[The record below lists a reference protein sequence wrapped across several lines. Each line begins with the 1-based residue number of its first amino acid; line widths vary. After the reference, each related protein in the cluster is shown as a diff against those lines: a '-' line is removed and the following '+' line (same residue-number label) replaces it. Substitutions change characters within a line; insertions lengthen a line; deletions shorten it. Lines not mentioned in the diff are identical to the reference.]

1 MSAEESGSLP
11 RVGLFHG
18 RLSAHPL
25 VLASAASGLCEILW
39 LVDSNEPG
47 IDHDIRLL
55 KKLGPVVDVAGLS
68 LDQVAESMRSH
79 DPAGLAAFYDEKL
92 MTTALLGL
100 MLDLPFF
107 TPEVAENLVNKLS
120 QRRALM
126 AGGVPCPK
134 FWDLPAD
141 VTEQELSIL
150 ADEVIYPSVLKPQ
163 LGTGSQ
169 GTHLLKD
176 ADALIEAWRIEHDHD
191 HGHAAAMIVEEFI
204 VGTPGEPGDLIV
216 PYVSVESVVS
226 QGAVSHLALTG
237 RFPVADGFRET
248 GFFIPRAL
256 PPEER
261 AEVLDTAGRAAR
273 ALGITRGFVNV
284 EMKLTQEGPRVIEI
298 NGRPGGGTSTVLE
311 LASGLALLPLV
322 FRQALG
328 EHIVFDDMIPTTNIG
343 YLFYRQPPE
352 GATIV
357 SAIDGLEQMRTH
369 PGVTSINLRRKAGD
383 DVDARIG
390 ITGYVYSVEGVAE
403 NERQLTQAYRVAQND
418 VRVTFNGIE
427 GPKQ

>member
-1 MSAEESGSLP
+1 MAAGEGGSLP
-11 RVGLFHG
+11 RVALFHG

-47 IDHDIRLL
+47 VEHDIRLL

-68 LDQVAESMRSH
+68 LDQVAASVRSY
-79 DPAGLAAFYDEKL
+79 DPAGLAVFYDEK
-92 MTTALLGL
+92 MTTTALLGL
-100 MLDLPFF
+100 KLDLPFF
-107 TPEVAENLVNKLS
+107 TTEVAENLVNKLS

-141 VTEQELSIL
+141 ITAQELSIL
-150 ADEVIYPSVLKPQ
+150 ADEVIYPAVLKPQ

-169 GTHLLKD
+169 GTHLLTD
-176 ADALIEAWRIEHDHD
+176 ADALVETWRVECRR
-191 HGHAAAMIVEEFI
+191 GGAMIIEEYI
-204 VGTPGEPGDLIV
+204 VGTPPQPGEVIV

-226 QGAVSHLALTG
+226 RGTISHLALTG

-248 GFFIPRAL
+248 GFFIPREL

-261 AEVLDTAGRAAR
+261 AEVLDMAERAAQ
-273 ALGITRGFVNV
+273 ALGITRGFLNV
-284 EMKLTQEGPRVIEI
+284 EMKLTQGGPRVIEI

-328 EHIVFDDMIPTTNIG
+328 EHIIFDHMIPTTNIG

-352 GATIV
+352 GATTV
-357 SAIDGLEQMRTH
+357 SAIVGLEQMKTH
-369 PGVTSINLRRKAGD
+369 PGVAAVNLRRKAGD

-403 NERQLTQAYRVAQND
+403 DEEQLAEAYRVAQND
-418 VRVTFNGIE
+418 VGVVFKGFE
-427 GPKQ
+427 EPKQ